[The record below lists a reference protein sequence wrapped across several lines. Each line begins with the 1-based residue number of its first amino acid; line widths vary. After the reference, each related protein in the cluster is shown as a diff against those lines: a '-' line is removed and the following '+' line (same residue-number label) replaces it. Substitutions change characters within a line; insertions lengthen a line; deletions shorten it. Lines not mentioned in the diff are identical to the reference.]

1 MNKEHN
7 TSVCVDDID
16 DWNIH
21 QFFPELTR
29 YQVFEPL
36 FCGEFWDTVKPKK
49 DAVYY
54 VRKLKED
61 GFQIFICT
69 NTNYKTLK
77 EKMECVLFKHFDFLS
92 WNDVIVTTN
101 KQIIDADILVDDAVH
116 NLIGGKYKGILF
128 ERFCKRG
135 GMRMIV
141 LYSTGCPKCKVLK
154 EKLKSSNI
162 QYVEITDVD
171 TIVKNGIDTVPVLDV
186 DGIRMGFSA
195 ANEWIKSRRN

>member
-1 MNKEHN
+1 MDKRNIKILIDMDDTIEDLLGSWVAALNKEHN

-128 ERFCKRG
+128 DAPHNRKFNE
-135 GMRMIV
+135 
-141 LYSTGCPKCKVLK
+141 K
-154 EKLKSSNI
+154 EHGIIRANNWK
-162 QYVEITDVD
+162 DVYKIIND
-171 TIVKNGIDTVPVLDV
+171 FV
-186 DGIRMGFSA
+186 
-195 ANEWIKSRRN
+195 NEEVCA